1 MNRIFTF
8 LLCLIFS
15 TGMYAQSVT
24 DTASIGAAYSNQ
36 TWYSFENGSVA
47 TAPKNNWHLAFEISG
62 FTSAIR
68 INGAIGLELY
78 LDPEGTVE
86 NWETLD
92 TTALDLWDKLYDSET
107 SWAAS
112 AFNQPAD
119 TENDFDLGWGT
130 YSFIT
135 HQVIGDRLFVLKI
148 AENKYYKIWIEK
160 LAGGTY
166 TFKTARLDG
175 SEEATHTIA
184 KANFQ
189 GKSFAYFNVETAQTL
204 DREPLSIDW
213 DLLFTQYVSYI
224 PDPYV
229 VTGVLTNTGV
239 QSARIYPV
247 DIHEAIDPSSV
258 PLDSMINTI
267 GYDWKIFDLGSF
279 SWKLQDS
286 LVFVV
291 KDKQSTIWKIAFT
304 GFGGQGTGNFIFEK
318 EILSETNSVSELAP
332 DALRLMTFPNPASDH
347 VNLVFDLPLATQY
360 ADIRVFN
367 MQGQIMAQQR
377 ISNLPS
383 GLNTH
388 YVNLYQLTPGVYVIH
403 TQAGNYSGY
412 SKISV
417 Y

>member
-1 MNRIFTF
+1 MNRILSTLF
-8 LLCLIFS
+8 CLIFS
-15 TGMYAQSVT
+15 IGLYAQSVT
-24 DTASIGAAYSNQ
+24 DTVSIGAAYSNQ

-47 TAPKNNWHLAFEISG
+47 SAPKNNWHLAFEISG
-62 FTSAIR
+62 FTSSIR

-78 LDPEGTVE
+78 LDPEGSTD
-86 NWETLD
+86 NWANLD
-92 TTALDLWDKLYDSET
+92 TADLAVWEALYDSET
-107 SWAAS
+107 SWAAG

-119 TENDFDLGWGT
+119 IENEFDLGWGT

-148 AENKYYKIWIEK
+148 SEDKYYKIWIEK

-175 SEEATHTIA
+175 SEEATHTLA
-184 KANFQ
+184 KADFA
-189 GKSFAYFNVETAQTL
+189 GKNFAYFNVETGESI
-204 DREPLSIDW
+204 DREPVSSGW
-213 DLLFTQYVSYI
+213 DLVFTQYVSYI

-229 VTGVLTNTGV
+229 VTGVLTNSGV

-247 DIHEAIDPSSV
+247 DIFEEIDPSSV
-258 PLDSMINTI
+258 PLDSAANII
-267 GYDWKIFDLGSF
+267 GYDWKVFDLATF

-291 KDKQSTIWKIAFT
+291 KDKEATIWKTVFT

-318 EILSETNSVSELAP
+318 EILSQPNATTEA
-332 DALRLMTFPNPASDH
+332 ALNILQLLTFPNPAKDQL
-347 VNLVFDLPLATQY
+347 NLVFDLPVASQT
-360 ADIRVFN
+360 ADIRIFN
-367 MQGQIMAQQR
+367 IQGKLISQQKL
-377 ISNLPS
+377 SNLSS

-388 YVNLYQLTPGVYVIH
+388 NLSLHDLHPGMYIIQ
-403 TQAGNYSGY
+403 TQAGNYSGH